1 MTSGSRTR
9 DPGNQQR
16 RQDLSNRG
24 QLLSFSPEEEVLVP
38 DEQEEVGDD
47 EQRRR
52 DDEWP
57 VVDAVAEFPPA
68 GLRLVDLF
76 HLEIVAT
83 KRPVSRGRPTLGWS
97 RERRRVDKKFQ
108 NQKRSNRGFRF
119 ATSKVFLVL
128 KMSGTKTILSIFF
141 QVSSMSTFNQP
152 NKKELAHS
160 KQQQHSGLPGTQLK
174 KCSGDKMAHE
184 YINSILKIATE
195 SDFLLLDSTTA
206 CCASSGLL
214 VTKVVKCFRKK
225 YRKGQEGVA
234 TWWGKSVYL
243 SLDQTLKLNF
253 FFKLGVGGGD
263 RKLFTCWERNDI
275 YD

>member
-38 DEQEEVGDD
+38 VEQEEVGDD

-174 KCSGDKMAHE
+174 KCSGNKMEHE

-225 YRKGQEGVA
+225 
-234 TWWGKSVYL
+234 
-243 SLDQTLKLNF
+243 
-253 FFKLGVGGGD
+253 
-263 RKLFTCWERNDI
+263 I
-275 YD
+275 

>member
-1 MTSGSRTR
+1 MSDQWSMLSQNSLRPGFDSSTCSIWKSWRQSG
-9 DPGNQQR
+9 
-16 RQDLSNRG
+16 
-24 QLLSFSPEEEVLVP
+24 
-38 DEQEEVGDD
+38 
-47 EQRRR
+47 
-52 DDEWP
+52 
-57 VVDAVAEFPPA
+57 
-68 GLRLVDLF
+68 RLVGGGQHSAD
-76 HLEIVAT
+76 
-83 KRPVSRGRPTLGWS
+83 
-97 RERRRVDKKFQ
+97 RERGEGLTKNFKIKKV
-108 NQKRSNRGFRF
+108 KWGFRF

-174 KCSGDKMAHE
+174 KCSGNKMEHE

-225 YRKGQEGVA
+225 
-234 TWWGKSVYL
+234 
-243 SLDQTLKLNF
+243 
-253 FFKLGVGGGD
+253 
-263 RKLFTCWERNDI
+263 I
-275 YD
+275 